1 MKFLLI
7 SAVLAGLQPVYTD
20 ESVCKRA
27 AEVINESYPNE
38 GAVCIPMPAQ
48 SLDDIEQ
55 ERILYP
61 PILIWWWITDGFGG
75 WRSLCSGC

>member
-55 ERILYP
+55 ERILNNFFDLAKKMQELGVDKNP
-61 PILIWWWITDGFGG
+61 K
-75 WRSLCSGC
+75 

>member
-27 AEVINESYPNE
+27 AEVINQSYPNE
-38 GAVCIPMPAQ
+38 GAVCIPMPEY
-48 SLDDIEQ
+48 SVDDIEQ
-55 ERILYP
+55 ERIFNNFFDLAKKLQELGVDKNP
-61 PILIWWWITDGFGG
+61 K
-75 WRSLCSGC
+75 

>member
-55 ERILYP
+55 ERILNNFFDLAKKLQELGVDKNP
-61 PILIWWWITDGFGG
+61 K
-75 WRSLCSGC
+75 

>member
-27 AEVINESYPNE
+27 AEVINQSYPNE
-38 GAVCIPMPAQ
+38 GAVCIPMPAMTQ
-48 SLDDIEQ
+48 GEIEQ
-55 ERILYP
+55 ERIFNNFFDLAKKLQELGVDKNP
-61 PILIWWWITDGFGG
+61 K
-75 WRSLCSGC
+75 